1 VGVFPEEP
9 VDQAIAALILA
20 IAVECGVPPQFALSV
35 ALEENNILNPLAV
48 HLNADGT
55 RDLGVMQLNSGW
67 YTGNWQ
73 NPETNIRA
81 GCQLIRELKGHGLNW
96 WQVAIAYNCGYRR
109 LQEGPP
115 NSSIEYANRVVTRW
129 GYKF

>member
-20 IAVECGVPPQFALSV
+20 IAVECGVPPQFALAV

-48 HLNADGT
+48 HMNTDGT

-73 NPETNIRA
+73 NPETNILA
-81 GCQLIRELKGHGLNW
+81 GCQLMRELRDRGLNW
-96 WQVAIAYNCGYRR
+96 WQVAIAYNCGYQR

-115 NSSIEYANRVVTRW
+115 NSSIEYANRVVARW